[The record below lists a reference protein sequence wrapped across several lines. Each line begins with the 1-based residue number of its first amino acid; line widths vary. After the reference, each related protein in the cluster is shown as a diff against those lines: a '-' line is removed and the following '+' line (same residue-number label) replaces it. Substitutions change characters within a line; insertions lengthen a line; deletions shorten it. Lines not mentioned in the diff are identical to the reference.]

1 MRVANETDCMHSQ
14 FVPFEPSEWAAG
26 LVKGADYVAFT
37 VTKLLDGREAKFKI
51 GFAVS
56 DPKDLVLEASPDFM
70 SEPVIFTNASS

>member
-1 MRVANETDCMHSQ
+1 M
-14 FVPFEPSEWAAG
+14 
-26 LVKGADYVAFT
+26 AFT